1 MKLIGGPICRPV
13 EEGGIA
19 VGRPAAFTVCAG
31 PGELAGRPLVEAVLG
46 LGVGALTGSISVID
60 SAAKTQ
66 LVSLHSEF
74 IFLSPKSRSITEK
87 QLKNTV
93 LGRKKRPYPCKTL
106 LLPLISI
113 DQ

>member
-1 MKLIGGPICRPV
+1 
-13 EEGGIA
+13 
-19 VGRPAAFTVCAG
+19 
-31 PGELAGRPLVEAVLG
+31 
-46 LGVGALTGSISVID
+46 
-60 SAAKTQ
+60 
-66 LVSLHSEF
+66 LHSEF